1 MPDID
6 SIRRQLKN
14 HPEIKL
20 GFVVY
25 RPTYSDDSRWA
36 RFMDHLNTRVRI
48 TVENAGDGDVFTH
61 VDWDVQEDPALQD
74 ADEETV
80 RRQVTKTTCC
90 AFTILTQHTQPLR
103 NLHLPTPRGKT

>member
-6 SIRRQLKN
+6 PIHRQLQS
-14 HPEIKL
+14 HPGIKL

-25 RPTYSDDSRWA
+25 RLTYSDDSRWA

-48 TVENAGDGDVFTH
+48 DLENDGDGDVFAH
-61 VDWDVQEDPALQD
+61 IDRDVQEDPALQD

-80 RRQVTKTTCC
+80 RQ
-90 AFTILTQHTQPLR
+90 
-103 NLHLPTPRGKT
+103 

>member
-14 HPEIKL
+14 HPGMKL

-25 RPTYSDDSRWA
+25 RLTYSDDSRWA

-48 TVENAGDGDVFTH
+48 DLENDGDGDVFKH
-61 VDWDVQEDPALQD
+61 VDWDVQEDLALQD
-74 ADEETV
+74 ADEEVV
-80 RRQVTKTTCC
+80 RR
-90 AFTILTQHTQPLR
+90 
-103 NLHLPTPRGKT
+103 

>member
-36 RFMDHLNTRVRI
+36 RSMDHLNTRVRI
-48 TVENAGDGDVFTH
+48 TLENAGDGDVFTH
-61 VDWDVQEDPALQD
+61 VDWNVQEDPALQD